1 MKTCE
6 TYQSLLFWVYSVKY
20 SDLDPVY
27 KQIYYFQ
34 QEWSVYSDFIEELC
48 SSQASNLLREMVTSK
63 EGRLNL
69 IFLIYLEITEDI
81 MLL

>member
-34 QEWSVYSDFIEELC
+34 QEWSVYSDFIELC